1 MVGDYVLVRY
11 EDDLYP
17 GRIIEIKNDEEV
29 LISAMK
35 KSAQNWR
42 WPAKPDEIFYSKDEI
57 VRKINPPTQVGRREI
72 FKVEELIPFMNKF

>member
-35 KSAQNWR
+35 KSGDGQLSQIKSFGKSTRLLKLADG
-42 WPAKPDEIFYSKDEI
+42 KFSKL
-57 VRKINPPTQVGRREI
+57 KN
-72 FKVEELIPFMNKF
+72 